1 MSNIYLRQSTLDD
14 LPKIIDIIEGAK
26 KTLRDRGVDQWQVG
40 YPNNEILKRDIQED
54 ISYVLILDGEV
65 VGTAA
70 LQQGYDKNYQ
80 DMASGNWS
88 NDSDVTYS
96 IIHRIAVESGHQG
109 QHLSSALI
117 QQLLTIS
124 HYLGYSDVR
133 IDTHPDNLVMQHVIS
148 SNGFDEKGTITMDE
162 YHGIRKAY
170 QILLK

>member
-1 MSNIYLRQSTLDD
+1 MSNIYLRQSTVDD
-14 LPKIIDIIEGAK
+14 LPRIIDIIGGAK

-40 YPNNEILKRDIQED
+40 YPDEKILEQDIQED

-65 VGTAA
+65 VGVAA

-80 DMASGNWS
+80 DMTSGSWS
-88 NDSDVTYS
+88 KDSDVTYS
-96 IIHRIAVESGHQG
+96 IIHRIAVEPGHQG
-109 QHLSSALI
+109 QHLSAALI

-133 IDTHPDNLVMQHVIS
+133 IDTHPDNLVMQHVIT
-148 SNGFDEKGTITMDE
+148 SNGFVEKGTITMDE
-162 YHGIRKAY
+162 DHGIRKAY